1 MAQPYKFNVGDKC
14 RVRQWD
20 DMKRQFG
27 GCESHISTPRALFV
41 AQMKCL
47 CGKMF
52 TVSRIYDGGFGY
64 QSCEG
69 IEFRSDICEAG
80 WMITGDMLEPA
91 DDSDD
96 IIDFEPGD
104 IDALWEELY
113 ESRI

>member
-1 MAQPYKFNVGDKC
+1 MAQPYKFNIGDKC

-27 GCESHISTPRALFV
+27 GESYINTPKALFV
-41 AQMKCL
+41 PQMKCL

-52 TVSRIYDGGFGY
+52 TVSRISDSGLSY

-69 IEFRSDICEAG
+69 IELHSYIGPGRWI
-80 WMITGDMLEPA
+80 ITGDMLEPA

-96 IIDFEPGD
+96 IIDFEPVD

-113 ESRI
+113 GSRI